1 MVYKGLCYKV
11 TLTLDFTWDFLT
23 IQLLLL
29 CIILLNHARPGFSLN
44 YHNGY
49 TNASQ
54 DPSNVVCW
62 GRPRNLCEIDEL
74 FPTLTRLRLDLLE
87 KDLTDMFKISQQEVS
102 QIFATWIDRLCCLG
116 NLSFITD
123 HESKKNIFQSAL
135 NQTMKMFIP
144 REAPSHKVY
153 NLVAREVRV
162 YHTSIARPVWFSLG

>member
-54 DPSNVVCW
+54 DPSNVVC
-62 GRPRNLCEIDEL
+62 
-74 FPTLTRLRLDLLE
+74 
-87 KDLTDMFKISQQEVS
+87 
-102 QIFATWIDRLCCLG
+102 
-116 NLSFITD
+116 
-123 HESKKNIFQSAL
+123 
-135 NQTMKMFIP
+135 
-144 REAPSHKVY
+144 
-153 NLVAREVRV
+153 
-162 YHTSIARPVWFSLG
+162 